1 MKRNEK
7 LEEKH
12 RNQCISFIIVIILL
26 VVIIGI
32 LSYLLYIYSPHKRT
46 KNNPYDIYTK
56 PNDNF
61 VFLGD
66 SITEMYPL
74 EELYDN
80 LPVINS
86 GVSGYTTDNILSNIK
101 EMVSIYNPT
110 KVFLLIGTNDI
121 EIDRDN
127 EYIINNI
134 FKITKEILKDR
145 PTTKIYIQS
154 VYPVNRSDNE
164 KINHVMVGKRTN
176 EAIMDLNKKIEKLC
190 EKEHYTYI
198 PVYDELLDENKN
210 MALKYT
216 LEGIHLTHL
225 GYLKVT
231 RTLYPYLES

>member
-1 MKRNEK
+1 MVHNEK
-7 LEEKH
+7 LEKRQ
-12 RNQCISFIIVIILL
+12 RNQCITFIIVIIIL

-32 LSYLLYIYSPHKRT
+32 LSYLLYMTPHRKSGA
-46 KNNPYDIYTK
+46 NPYDIHTK
-56 PNDNF
+56 PNSNF

-66 SITEMYPL
+66 SITDFYPL

-121 EIDRDN
+121 QQDKDN
-127 EYIINNI
+127 NYIVNNI
-134 FKITKEILKDR
+134 YKITKEILKDR

-154 VYPVNRSDNE
+154 VYPVNLSENE
-164 KINHVMVGKRTN
+164 KINHLTIGKRNN
-176 EAIMDLNKKIEKLC
+176 ETIIALNKKIKKLC
-190 EKEHYTYI
+190 EDHHYTYI
-198 PVYDELLDENKN
+198 HVYDELLDEDKN
-210 MALKYT
+210 LALKYT
-216 LEGIHLTHL
+216 EEGLHLTDL

-231 RTLYPYLES
+231 RTLYPYLED

>member
-1 MKRNEK
+1 MSHNEK
-7 LEEKH
+7 LEKKQ
-12 RNQCISFIIVIILL
+12 RNQCISFIIVIIIL

-32 LSYLLYIYSPHKRT
+32 LSYLLYVTPHKKVGT
-46 KNNPYDIYTK
+46 GPYDIHTR

-66 SITEMYPL
+66 SITDFYPL

-86 GVSGYTTDNILSNIK
+86 GVSGYTTDDILSNIK

-121 EIDRDN
+121 EKDKDN
-127 EYIINNI
+127 DYITNNI
-134 FKITKEILKDR
+134 YKITKEILKDR

-154 VYPVNRSDNE
+154 VYPVNNSDSD
-164 KINHVMVGKRTN
+164 KINHSMVGKRTN
-176 EAIMDLNKKIEKLC
+176 EIIINLNKKIKKLC
-190 EKEHYTYI
+190 EEYHYIYI
-198 PVYDELLDENKN
+198 PVYDELLDEDKN
-210 MALKYT
+210 LALKYT
-216 LEGIHLTHL
+216 EEGLHLTDL

-231 RTLYPYLES
+231 RTLYPYLED